1 MKGVRVRGYLGRFL
15 LPLAAVAVFAAF
27 VSGAGARV
35 LAGKAAQATTLVVGT
50 EGDPVAL
57 DGALVSDGTSL
68 RVLDQISEGLVDL
81 KPGTLQVVPS
91 LATSWK
97 GTKQGAVW
105 TFQLRHGVKFQ
116 DGTPFNAKAVCFNF
130 NRWYNFSGSFQNP
143 DATYYW
149 QTVFGGFKS
158 TVGKPDAPAGLGTSL
173 YRSCTTLGRYGVR
186 INLTRKSASFL
197 GALAL
202 RNFAIM
208 SPTALVKYGANKG
221 TVDSNGVF
229 HPSGTFSTQHPI
241 GTGPFKLQTWTL
253 GERIVLVRNSSY
265 WGPKAK
271 VSQLIFR
278 PIADNAA
285 RLQALQTGE
294 VQAYDLVA
302 PEDVPTI
309 RNNSNLKVLDRS
321 PFNVAYIGFNQAK
334 PPMDKLAVRQAV
346 AYGLDRQAVVKAFFL
361 GRGKVANEFMPPGLF
376 GYAKD
381 VAKYPY
387 NPSKAKSLLQ
397 KAGLTLPVKLDFY
410 YFTRARAYLPD
421 PKSTFEAFKASL
433 ENSGFS
439 ITPHVLPFRPDFLS
453 AVNRGDAG
461 HLYMVGWNGDW
472 GDPDDWVGVFFKHFQ
487 KAWGFTNPKLFN
499 LLTRAQG
506 EPNFKKRVKLYE
518 QANRYI
524 MKFLPGVPFA
534 HNRSAMAA
542 QRRVKNLLPSPV
554 QIERYSLVSLG

>member
-1 MKGVRVRGYLGRFL
+1 MRTLNTRLVVVLVAI
-15 LPLAAVAVFAAF
+15 AAFAVFG
-27 VSGAGARV
+27 SGAGARV
-35 LAGKAAQATTLVVGT
+35 GTVSVAQATTLVVGT

-68 RVLDQISEGLVDL
+68 RVLDQVSEGLVDL
-81 KPGTLQVVPS
+81 KPGTLKVVPS

-97 GTKQGAVW
+97 GTQQGAVW
-105 TFQLRHGVKFQ
+105 TFHLRHGVKFQ
-116 DGTPFNAKAVCFNF
+116 DGTPFNAKAVCYNF
-130 NRWYNFSGSFQNP
+130 NRWYGFKGSFTNP

-149 QTVFGGFKS
+149 QQVFGGFKS
-158 TVGKPDAPAGLGTSL
+158 TVGNNSDPNLNKSL
-173 YRSCTTLGRYGVR
+173 FRNCKTMGKYTVR

-208 SPTALVKYGANKG
+208 SPTALVKYKANAG
-221 TVDSNGVF
+221 TVDSSGVF
-229 HPSGTFSTQHPI
+229 HPTGTFSTRHPI

-253 GERIVLVRNSSY
+253 GERIVLVRNASY

-271 VSQLIFR
+271 VARLIFR

-309 RNNSNLKVLDRS
+309 RKNSKLKVLDRS
-321 PFNVAYIGFNQAK
+321 PFNVAYVGFNQAK
-334 PPMDKLAVRQAV
+334 PPMNKLKVRQAV
-346 AYGLDRQAVVKAFFL
+346 AYGLDRKSVVKAFYL
-361 GRGKVANEFMPPGLF
+361 GRGKVADEFMPPGLF

-381 VAKYPY
+381 VTKYPY
-387 NPSKAKSLLQ
+387 NPAKAKSLLRS
-397 KAGLTLPVKLDFY
+397 AGLTLPVKLDFY

-421 PKSTFEAFKASL
+421 PTNTFQAFKASL

-472 GDPDDWVGVFFKHFQ
+472 GDPDDWVGIFFQNYQ
-487 KAWGFTNPKLFN
+487 KAWGFKNKKLFT
-499 LLTRAQG
+499 LLTKAEG
-506 EPNFKKRVKLYE
+506 EPNFAKRVALYQE
-518 QANRYI
+518 ANRYI

-534 HNRSAMAA
+534 HNKSAMAA
-542 QRRVKNLLPSPV
+542 QRTVHNLLPSPV
-554 QIERYSLVSLG
+554 QIERYSLVSRG

>member
-1 MKGVRVRGYLGRFL
+1 MRGYLAKFL
-15 LPLAAVAVFAAF
+15 VPLAAVAVLTGATSAGSR
-27 VSGAGARV
+27 VGAG
-35 LAGKAAQATTLVVGT
+35 GTLVVGV

-81 KPGTLQVVPS
+81 KPGTLKVVPA

-130 NRWYNFSGSFQNP
+130 NRWYGFTGSFQNP

-149 QTVFGGFKS
+149 QTVFGGFKT
-158 TVGKPDAPAGLGTSL
+158 TVGHSSDPALKTSL
-173 YRSCTTLGRYGVR
+173 FRNCQTHGQYAVR
-186 INLTRKSASFL
+186 INLTRRSASFL

-208 SPTALVKYGANKG
+208 SPTALVKYKANSG
-221 TVDSNGVF
+221 TVDANGVF
-229 HPSGTFSTQHPI
+229 HPTGSFSTSHPI
-241 GTGPFKLQTWTL
+241 GTGPFTLQTWTL
-253 GERIVLVRNSSY
+253 GERIVLVRNPTY

-271 VSQLIFR
+271 VAQLIFR

-302 PEDVPTI
+302 PQDVPTI
-309 RNNSNLKVLDRS
+309 QNNQNLKVLNRS

-334 PPMDKLAVRQAV
+334 PPMGKLAVRQAV
-346 AYGLDRQAVVKAFFL
+346 AYGLDREAVVKAFYL
-361 GRGKVANEFMPPGLF
+361 GRGKVAQEFMPPGLF
-376 GYAKD
+376 GYAKN

-387 NPSKAKSLLQ
+387 NPAKAKSLLQ
-397 KAGLTLPVKLDFY
+397 KAGFTLPVKLDFY

-421 PKSTFEAFKASL
+421 PKDTFEAFKASL

-461 HLYMVGWNGDW
+461 QLYMVGWNGDW
-472 GDPDDWVGVFFKHFQ
+472 GDPDDWIGIFFKTYQ
-487 KAWGFTNPKLFN
+487 KAWGFNNPKLFK

-506 EPNFKKRVKLYE
+506 EPNFKKRVALYQ

-534 HNRSAMAA
+534 HNQSAMAA

>member
-1 MKGVRVRGYLGRFL
+1 MRTASTRLAVA
-15 LPLAAVAVFAAF
+15 LAALAVFAALG
-27 VSGAGARV
+27 SSAGARV
-35 LAGKAAQATTLVVGT
+35 NQERAATAGGTLVVGT

-68 RVLDQISEGLVDL
+68 RVLDQVSEGLVDL
-81 KPGTLQVVPS
+81 KPGTLKVIPS

-97 GTKQGAVW
+97 GTKQGALWV
-105 TFQLRHGVKFQ
+105 FQLRHGVKFQ
-116 DGTPFNAKAVCFNF
+116 DGTPFNAKAVCYNF
-130 NRWYNFSGSFQNP
+130 NRWYGFKGSFQNP

-149 QTVFGGFKS
+149 QQVFGGFKN
-158 TVGKPDAPAGLGTSL
+158 TVGRSSDPALNKSL
-173 YRSCTTLGRYGVR
+173 FKNCQTRGKYSVR

-208 SPTALVKYGANKG
+208 SPAALVKYKANGG
-221 TVDSNGVF
+221 TVDANGVF
-229 HPSGTFSTQHPI
+229 HPTGSFSTKHPI

-253 GERIVLVRNSSY
+253 GERIVLVRNAKY

-271 VSQLIFR
+271 VARLILR
-278 PIADNAA
+278 PISDNAA

-302 PEDVPTI
+302 PQDVPTI
-309 RNNSNLKVLDRS
+309 KRNSKLKVLDRS
-321 PFNVAYIGFNQAK
+321 PFNVAYVGFNQAK
-334 PPMDKLAVRQAV
+334 PPMNKLKVRQAI
-346 AYGLDRQAVVKAFFL
+346 AYGLDRKSVVKAFYL
-361 GRGKVANEFMPPGLF
+361 GRGKVAQEFMPPGLF
-376 GYAKD
+376 GYANN
-381 VAKYPY
+381 VTKYSY
-387 NPSKAKSLLQ
+387 NPSKAKSLLRS
-397 KAGLTLPVKLDFY
+397 AGLSLPVKLDFY
-410 YFTRARAYLPD
+410 YFTRSRAYLPD
-421 PKSTFEAFKASL
+421 PTDTFQAFKASL

-472 GDPDDWVGVFFKHFQ
+472 GDPDDWVGIFFQNYQ
-487 KAWGFTNPKLFN
+487 KAWGFKNAKLFK
-499 LLTRAQG
+499 LLTRAEG
-506 EPNFKKRVKLYE
+506 EPNFKRRVALYQ

-534 HNRSAMAA
+534 HNKSAMAA

>member
-1 MKGVRVRGYLGRFL
+1 MRTASTRIALA
-15 LPLAAVAVFAAF
+15 LAAIGIFAAF
-27 VSGAGARV
+27 GSSAVARINQE
-35 LAGKAAQATTLVVGT
+35 KAASTLVVGV

-68 RVLDQISEGLVDL
+68 RVLDQVSEGLVDL
-81 KPGTLQVVPS
+81 KPGTLKVVPS

-105 TFQLRHGVKFQ
+105 TFRLRHGVKFQ
-116 DGTPFNAKAVCFNF
+116 DGTPFNAKAVCYNF
-130 NRWYNFSGSFQNP
+130 NRWYNFKGSFQNP

-149 QTVFGGFKS
+149 QQVFGGFKN
-158 TVGKPDAPAGLGTSL
+158 TVGNSTDPALNVSL
-173 YRSCTTLGRYGVR
+173 FRNCRTLGKYAVR

-208 SPTALVKYGANKG
+208 SPTALVKYKANAG

-229 HPSGTFSTQHPI
+229 HPTGSFSTKHPI

-253 GERIVLVRNSSY
+253 GERIVLVRNPNY

-271 VSQLIFR
+271 VSRLIFR

-302 PEDVPTI
+302 PQDVPTI
-309 RNNSNLKVLDRS
+309 RKSSNLKVLDRS
-321 PFNVAYIGFNQAK
+321 PFNVAYVGFNQAK
-334 PPMDKLAVRQAV
+334 PPMNKLAVRQAV
-346 AYGLDRQAVVKAFFL
+346 AYGLDRKAVVKAFYL
-361 GRGKVANEFMPPGLF
+361 GRGKVAQEFMPPGLF
-376 GYAKD
+376 GYSNK
-381 VAKYPY
+381 VAKYSY
-387 NPSKAKSLLQ
+387 NPSKAKSLLRS
-397 KAGLTLPVKLDFY
+397 AGLTLPVKLDFY
-410 YFTRARAYLPD
+410 YFTRSRAYLPD
-421 PKSTFEAFKASL
+421 PTDTFQAFKASL
-433 ENSGFS
+433 EKSGFS

-472 GDPDDWVGVFFKHFQ
+472 GDPDDWVGIFFQSYQ
-487 KAWGFTNPKLFN
+487 KAWGFKNPKLFK
-499 LLTRAQG
+499 LLTRAEG
-506 EPNFKKRVKLYE
+506 EPNFAKRVALYQ
-518 QANRYI
+518 QANVYI

-534 HNRSAMAA
+534 HNKSAMAA

>member
-1 MKGVRVRGYLGRFL
+1 MRTVSTRLVVVL
-15 LPLAAVAVFAAF
+15 VAFAAF
-27 VSGAGARV
+27 AVFGSGAGARV
-35 LAGKAAQATTLVVGT
+35 GAGFAVQATDLVVGT

-68 RVLDQISEGLVDL
+68 RVLDQVSEGLVDL
-81 KPGTLQVVPS
+81 KPGTLKVVPS

-97 GTKQGAVW
+97 GTRQGAVW

-116 DGTPFNAKAVCFNF
+116 DGTPFNAKAVCYNF
-130 NRWYNFSGSFQNP
+130 NRWYGFKGSFTNP

-149 QTVFGGFKS
+149 QQVFGGFKS
-158 TVGKPDAPAGLGTSL
+158 TVGKGGSDPNLNKSL
-173 YRSCTTLGRYGVR
+173 YRNCKTLGKYAVR
-186 INLTRKSASFL
+186 INLTRRSASFL

-208 SPTALVKYGANKG
+208 SPTALVKYKANAG
-221 TVDSNGVF
+221 SVDSNGVF
-229 HPSGTFSTQHPI
+229 HPTGTFSTRHPI

-253 GERIVLVRNSSY
+253 GERIVLVRNARY

-271 VSQLIFR
+271 VARLIFR
-278 PIADNAA
+278 PISDNAA

-309 RNNSNLKVLDRS
+309 RKNSKLKVLDRS
-321 PFNVAYIGFNQAK
+321 PFNVAYVGFNQAK
-334 PPMDKLAVRQAV
+334 PPMNKLKVRQAI
-346 AYGLDRQAVVKAFFL
+346 AYGLDRKSVVKAFYL
-361 GRGKVANEFMPPGLF
+361 GRGKVADEFMPPGLF
-376 GYAKD
+376 GYANN
-381 VAKYPY
+381 VTKYSY
-387 NPSKAKSLLQ
+387 NPSKAKSLLRS
-397 KAGLTLPVKLDFY
+397 AGLTLPVKLDFY
-410 YFTRARAYLPD
+410 YFTRSRAYLPD
-421 PKSTFEAFKASL
+421 PSNTFQAFKASL

-472 GDPDDWVGVFFKHFQ
+472 GDPDDWVGIFFQNYQ
-487 KAWGFTNPKLFN
+487 KAWGFKNKKLFT
-499 LLTRAQG
+499 LLNKAEA
-506 EPNFKKRVKLYE
+506 EPNFAKRVAFYQE
-518 QANRYI
+518 ANRYI

-534 HNRSAMAA
+534 HNKSAMAA
-542 QRRVKNLLPSPV
+542 LRTVHNLLPSPV
-554 QIERYSLVSLG
+554 QVERYSLVSRG

>member
-1 MKGVRVRGYLGRFL
+1 MRIASIRLVLALG
-15 LPLAAVAVFAAF
+15 AVVVFAALGTS
-27 VSGAGARV
+27 VSARV
-35 LAGKAAQATTLVVGT
+35 NQERAVSAATLVVGT

-68 RVLDQISEGLVDL
+68 RVLDQVSEGLVDL
-81 KPGTLQVVPS
+81 KPGTLKVIPS

-97 GTKQGAVW
+97 GTKQGSVW

-116 DGTPFNAKAVCFNF
+116 DGTPFNAKAVCYNF
-130 NRWYNFSGSFQNP
+130 NRWYGFKGSFQNP
-143 DATYYW
+143 DASYYW
-149 QTVFGGFKS
+149 QQVFGGFKD
-158 TVGKPDAPAGLGTSL
+158 TVGNPSQPEGLRTSL
-173 YRSCTTLGRYGVR
+173 YRNCQLRGKYAVR
-186 INLTRKSASFL
+186 LNLTRKSASFL

-229 HPSGTFSTQHPI
+229 HPTGTFATKHPI

-253 GERIVLVRNSSY
+253 GERIVLDRNPSY
-265 WGPKAK
+265 WGAKAK
-271 VSQLIFR
+271 VSRLIFQ

-302 PEDVPTI
+302 PQDVPTI
-309 RNNSNLKVLDRS
+309 RKNSNLKVLDRS
-321 PFNVAYIGFNQAK
+321 PFNVAYVGINQAK
-334 PPMDKLAVRQAV
+334 PPMNKLAVRKAI
-346 AYGLDRQAVVKAFFL
+346 AYGLDRVAVVKAFYL
-361 GRGKVANEFMPPGLF
+361 GRGTVAKEFMPPGLF
-376 GYAKD
+376 GYANN

-387 NPSKAKSLLQ
+387 NPTKAKALLRQ
-397 KAGLTLPVKLDFY
+397 AGLSLPVPLDFY
-410 YFTRARAYLPD
+410 YFTRARAYMPD
-421 PKSTFEAFKASL
+421 PKDTFEAFKASL

-453 AVNRGDAG
+453 AVNRGEAG
-461 HLYMVGWNGDW
+461 HLYLVGWNGDW
-472 GDPDDWVGVFFKHFQ
+472 GDPDDWVGIFFQSYQ
-487 KAWGFTNPKLFN
+487 KAWGFKNPKLFK
-499 LLTRAQG
+499 LLTRAEG
-506 EPNFKKRVKLYE
+506 EPNFNKRVLLYQ
-518 QANRYI
+518 QANRDI

-534 HNRSAMAA
+534 HNKSAMAA

>member
-1 MKGVRVRGYLGRFL
+1 MRIASIRLVLALG
-15 LPLAAVAVFAAF
+15 AVVVFAALGTS
-27 VSGAGARV
+27 VSARV
-35 LAGKAAQATTLVVGT
+35 NQERAVSAATLVVGT

-68 RVLDQISEGLVDL
+68 RVLDQVSEGLVDL
-81 KPGTLQVVPS
+81 KPGTLKVIPS

-97 GTKQGAVW
+97 GTKQGSVW

-116 DGTPFNAKAVCFNF
+116 DGTPFNAKAVCYNF
-130 NRWYNFSGSFQNP
+130 NRWYGFKGSFQNP
-143 DATYYW
+143 DASYYW
-149 QTVFGGFKS
+149 QQVFGGFKD
-158 TVGKPDAPAGLGTSL
+158 TVGNPSQPEGLRTSL
-173 YRSCTTLGRYGVR
+173 YRNCQLRGKYAVR
-186 INLTRKSASFL
+186 LNLTRKSASFL

-229 HPSGTFSTQHPI
+229 HPTGTFATKHPI

-253 GERIVLVRNSSY
+253 GERIVLDRNPSY

-271 VSQLIFR
+271 VSRLIFQ

-302 PEDVPTI
+302 PQDVPTI
-309 RNNSNLKVLDRS
+309 RKNSNLKVLDRS
-321 PFNVAYIGFNQAK
+321 PFNVAYVGINQAK
-334 PPMDKLAVRQAV
+334 PPMNKLAVRKAI
-346 AYGLDRQAVVKAFFL
+346 AYGLDRVAVVKAFYL
-361 GRGKVANEFMPPGLF
+361 GRGTVAKEFMPPGLF
-376 GYAKD
+376 GYANN

-387 NPSKAKSLLQ
+387 NPTKAKALLRQ
-397 KAGLTLPVKLDFY
+397 AGLSLPVPLDFY
-410 YFTRARAYLPD
+410 YFTRARAYMPD
-421 PKSTFEAFKASL
+421 PKDTFEAFKASL

-453 AVNRGDAG
+453 AVNRGEAG
-461 HLYMVGWNGDW
+461 HLYLVGWNGDW
-472 GDPDDWVGVFFKHFQ
+472 GDPDDWVGIFFQSYQ
-487 KAWGFTNPKLFN
+487 KAWGFKNPKLFK
-499 LLTRAQG
+499 LLTRAEG
-506 EPNFKKRVKLYE
+506 EPNFNKRVLLYQ
-518 QANRYI
+518 QANRDI

-534 HNRSAMAA
+534 HNKSAMAA

>member
-1 MKGVRVRGYLGRFL
+1 MRVASLRLVLALG
-15 LPLAAVAVFAAF
+15 AVVVFATLGTS
-27 VSGAGARV
+27 VSARV
-35 LAGKAAQATTLVVGT
+35 NQERAVSAATLVVGT

-68 RVLDQISEGLVDL
+68 RVLDQVSEGLVDL
-81 KPGTLQVVPS
+81 KPGTLKVIPS

-97 GTKQGAVW
+97 GTKQGSVW

-116 DGTPFNAKAVCFNF
+116 DGTPFNAKAVCYNF
-130 NRWYNFSGSFQNP
+130 NRWYGFKGSFQNP
-143 DATYYW
+143 DASYYW
-149 QTVFGGFKS
+149 QQVFGGFKD
-158 TVGKPDAPAGLGTSL
+158 TVGNPSQPEGLRTSL
-173 YRSCTTLGRYGVR
+173 YRNCQLRGKYAVR
-186 INLTRKSASFL
+186 LNLTRKSASFL

-229 HPSGTFSTQHPI
+229 HPTGTFATKHPI

-253 GERIVLVRNSSY
+253 GERIVLDRNPSY
-265 WGPKAK
+265 WGAKAK
-271 VSQLIFR
+271 VSRLIFQ

-302 PEDVPTI
+302 PQDVPTI
-309 RNNSNLKVLDRS
+309 RKNSNLKVLDRS
-321 PFNVAYIGFNQAK
+321 PFNVAYVGINQAK
-334 PPMDKLAVRQAV
+334 PPMNKLAVRKAI
-346 AYGLDRQAVVKAFFL
+346 AYGLDRVAVVKAFYL
-361 GRGKVANEFMPPGLF
+361 GRGTVAKEFMPPGLF
-376 GYAKD
+376 GYANN

-387 NPSKAKSLLQ
+387 NPTKAKALLRQ
-397 KAGLTLPVKLDFY
+397 AGLSLPVPLDFY
-410 YFTRARAYLPD
+410 YFTRARAYMPD
-421 PKSTFEAFKASL
+421 PKDTFEAFKASL

-453 AVNRGDAG
+453 AVNRGEAG
-461 HLYMVGWNGDW
+461 HLYLVGWNGDW
-472 GDPDDWVGVFFKHFQ
+472 GDPDDWVGIFFQSYQ
-487 KAWGFTNPKLFN
+487 KAWGFKNPKLFK
-499 LLTRAQG
+499 LLTRAEG
-506 EPNFKKRVKLYE
+506 EPNFKKRVLLYQ
-518 QANRYI
+518 QANRDI

-534 HNRSAMAA
+534 HNKSAMAA